1 MNSFEFET
9 ELDLN
14 NEIDF
19 QELGFVTKTGD
30 GVAFVSGLPEC
41 MVGELVEI

>member
-1 MNSFEFET
+1 MNNFEFEN
-9 ELDLN
+9 ELN
-14 NEIDF
+14 SEISS